1 MVRGGILNV
10 RVNQYINVGKKHCDL
25 TTPMRKLGLVI
36 LDIKRPRP
44 VEIDTGTGTR
54 PADGYELE
62 RRHFSRFATRQ
73 CIIHGFGYEGADAE
87 FAGCGCATD
96 PLRKLII

>member
-1 MVRGGILNV
+1 
-10 RVNQYINVGKKHCDL
+10 
-25 TTPMRKLGLVI
+25 MRKLGLVI

-62 RRHFSRFATRQ
+62 RRHFSRFATLQR
-73 CIIHGFGYEGADAE
+73 IIHGFGYEGTNAELAD
-87 FAGCGCATD
+87 FGCATD
-96 PLRKLII
+96 PLRKLVI